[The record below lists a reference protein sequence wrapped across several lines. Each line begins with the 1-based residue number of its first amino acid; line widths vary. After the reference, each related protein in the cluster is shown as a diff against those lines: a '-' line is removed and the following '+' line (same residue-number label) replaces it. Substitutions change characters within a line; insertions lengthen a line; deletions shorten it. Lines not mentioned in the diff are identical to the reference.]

1 MTDKQIKDLPIE
13 STLVDTHYVAT
24 EDTALTIPITKRISL
39 LAIKTYILQN
49 ISSAWVSITGK
60 PFTTIDSATMD
71 TTTVGEV
78 VTLKVKDGVYASAST
93 ASDLTTHTGNT
104 TVHTTADEKTLWNTV
119 LNKANASDLTNK
131 LTQADIVQGDNITL
145 VKSGES
151 NQITI
156 SSSVPEGSATVL
168 GGYKVGTNLSVT
180 DGVLSATGTISGD
193 VAWTNVTNKPFAS
206 VLNTQFDV
214 VSTELQIKTGIY
226 EPFITTKNTG
236 FNLALGTT
244 SGTVSEG
251 NHTHSNYATKS
262 TTNNQTLVATTWV
275 GSTAPYTYTLSLTGV
290 TTTNIIE
297 VIPQSTITATQEDS
311 LALARISNGT
321 QTTNSITLQAFG
333 TKPTIDLP
341 LTFIIRGDI

>member
-24 EDTALTIPITKRISL
+24 EDTALTTPITKRISL
-39 LAIKTYILQN
+39 LAIKNYILQN

-60 PFTTIDSATMD
+60 PFTTIDSNTLA

-78 VTLKVKDGVYASAST
+78 VTLKVKDGVYASANT
-93 ASDLTTHTGNT
+93 ATDLTTHTGNT
-104 TVHTTADEKTLWNTV
+104 DIHTTTAEKTLWNTV
-119 LNKANASDLTNK
+119 SNKANTSDLANK
-131 LTQADIVQGDNITL
+131 LTVDSFTQGSNITL
-145 VKSGES
+145 GKDG

-156 SSSVPEGSATVL
+156 SSSVPVGDVNTV
-168 GGYKVGTNLSVT
+168 GGYKVGTNLSVAN
-180 DGVLSATGTISGD
+180 GVLSATGTISGD
-193 VAWTNVTNKPFAS
+193 VDWTNVTNKPFAS
-206 VLNTQFDV
+206 VLNTQFEV

-251 NHTHSNYATKS
+251 NHSHSNYATKS
-262 TTNNQTLVATTWV
+262 VTSNQTLVATTWT
-275 GSTAPYTYTLSLTGV
+275 GSTAPYIYTLSLTGV

-297 VIPQSTITATQEDS
+297 VLPQSTITTAQEDS

-321 QTTNSITLQAFG
+321 QTTDSIILQAFG

>member
-1 MTDKQIKDLPIE
+1 MAGTKVSAMTEETIIDDTYVIPIANGTTATNKKVKI
-13 STLVDTHYVAT
+13 STLKAFIING
-24 EDTALTIPITKRISL
+24 L
-39 LAIKTYILQN
+39 
-49 ISSAWVSITGK
+49 SSAWASITGK

-119 LNKANASDLTNK
+119 SNKANASDLTNK

-156 SSSVPEGSATVL
+156 SSSVPTGSATVL
-168 GGYKVGTNLSVT
+168 GGYKVGTNLSVL
-180 DGVLSATGTISGD
+180 DGVLSATGTISGN
-193 VAWTNVTNKPFAS
+193 VAWGNVTSKPFAS
-206 VLNTQFDV
+206 VLSTQFDV
-214 VSTELQIKTGIY
+214 VDTTLQIKTGIY

-244 SGTVSEG
+244 VGTVAEG
-251 NHTHSNYATKS
+251 NHSHINYATKS
-262 TTNNQTLVATTWV
+262 TTSNVTLTSATWV

-297 VIPQSTITATQEDS
+297 VIPQSTITTTQEDA

-321 QTTNSITLQAFG
+321 QTTDSIVLQAFG
-333 TKPTIDLP
+333 TKPTIDIP
-341 LTFIIRGDI
+341 LTFIIRGDL